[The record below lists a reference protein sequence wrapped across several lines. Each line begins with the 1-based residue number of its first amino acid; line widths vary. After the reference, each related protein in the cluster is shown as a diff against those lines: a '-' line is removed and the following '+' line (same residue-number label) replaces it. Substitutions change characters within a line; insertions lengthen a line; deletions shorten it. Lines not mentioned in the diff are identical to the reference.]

1 MLMGIDMESIDN
13 IIKREKFIIRE
24 FELALKQG
32 TSPCEECTRESII
45 YHESIIFYLKR
56 LKELDK

>member
-1 MLMGIDMESIDN
+1 MESIDS
-13 IIKREKFIIRE
+13 IIKRERFIIRE

-32 TSPCEECTRESII
+32 ISPCEECTRESII

-56 LKELDK
+56 LKELEK